1 MTLQELSV
9 RLHEVHQVRAPIS
22 TLDDWL
28 RWRKTSFKNT
38 AHACQQERA
47 DVQAA
52 RAVWRKRQAWLVAQP
67 TKIGA
72 IVFIDETGI
81 NTKMARLGGRCRRG
95 CRIVASLPHGH
106 WKTMTFIAGL
116 RCDRLTAPWV
126 IEGAMNGDVFERY
139 IKTQRAPTPKKGDV
153 VVLDNLPAHK
163 RKEAAEAIEER
174 GAWLLFL
181 PPYSPDFNPIELA
194 FSKFKAHRK
203 RLKPRT
209 MDDLWKAAGTVC
221 DLFKP
226 NECLNFFTTD
236 GYKLKLIGNALE
248 PTRSPVPNFNLRD
261 RKFGQSGNLPA
272 LETG

>member
-81 NTKMARLGGRCRRG
+81 NTKMARLGGRYRRG
-95 CRIVASLPHGH
+95 RRMVPSIPHGY
-106 WKTMTFIAGL
+106 WKTMAFIAGL
-116 RCDRLTAPWV
+116 RCDRLTAPRV
-126 IEGAMNGDVFERY
+126 IEGAMNGDAFEHY
-139 IKTQRAPTPKKGDV
+139 IKTQLPPILKKGNV
-153 VVLDNLPAHK
+153 VVLDNLPTHK

-203 RLKPRT
+203 RFKPRT
-209 MDDLWKAAGTVC
+209 MDDLWKGAGTVC

-226 NECLNFFTTD
+226 NEGLNFST
-236 GYKLKLIGNALE
+236 A
-248 PTRSPVPNFNLRD
+248 
-261 RKFGQSGNLPA
+261 
-272 LETG
+272 